1 MKNWLGNL
9 WLLTKRFFT
18 RDPGGM
24 GEPPD
29 TPAQYVPTEGEPG
42 KAYPWTP
49 YISTSQMSD
58 FQAITG
64 IPPEALVGGLAGLVQ
79 NSVAIQ
85 HGLCDLCRTMQPIRE
100 YRGHF
105 YCDYC
110 GELWRQ
116 TYQDEHAD

>member
-24 GEPPD
+24 DEPPQS
-29 TPAQYVPTEGEPG
+29 TPRPNEELFRELQRDMTYSTTG
-42 KAYPWTP
+42 WTV
-49 YISTSQMSD
+49 
-58 FQAITG
+58 
-64 IPPEALVGGLAGLVQ
+64 PEAGGLAGLVQ

-116 TYQDEHAD
+116 TYQDEHAS